1 MTGWLLIL
9 ALLVLGGVLSTL
21 GDRLGSLVGKSRLS
35 LFNLRPRKT
44 AVLIT
49 VLTGSL
55 ISALS
60 LGLMLLV
67 SQQLRVGLFELD
79 RIEHRLR
86 DSRISLGRSQAEL
99 KRSHRDLLQAEK
111 GRKQARQLLAEA
123 ERQARSLRA
132 ALGPLMQQR
141 QALEQQRDQL
151 NRDIRAKDA
160 DIQSNQRELAQVKGR
175 ITAAG
180 KELKDLEANLLA
192 LRRGDVVISSG
203 QSLVIAKVKLQTPSQ
218 SKEVI
223 EALLQQAN
231 KIAFQRVLPGQ
242 TPERQILLV
251 PRGDIAKLEEIITKP
266 GTWVVSIVSAGNV
279 LRGERRVVAFP
290 DVRPNRQVV
299 RQGEQMATTVLEAD
313 ERSSQEVQSRLNLL
327 LAATFT
333 RAQRQ
338 GPWQTACSSTSAAS
352 TGSANSSVRGPPA
365 RRCGWSPSPSG
376 TATSP
381 IRWWSSC
388 AGSRHPEVPLP
399 AAASLERPPGGHR
412 SGPQQMWS
420 GDQRRPGPSDPVC
433 RRAAA

>member
-49 VLTGSL
+49 VMTGSL

-86 DSRISLGRSQAEL
+86 DSRTSLARSQAEL
-99 KRSHRDLLQAEK
+99 KRSHSDLLRAEK

-141 QALEQQRDQL
+141 LALEKQRDQL
-151 NRDIRAKDA
+151 NRDIRSKDA
-160 DIQSNQRELAQVKGR
+160 DIQRNQQELAQVKGR
-175 ITAAG
+175 IVAAG
-180 KELKDLEANLLA
+180 KELKELEANLLA

-203 QSLVIAKVKLQTPSQ
+203 QSLVIAKVKLQKSSQ

-231 KIAFQRVLPGQ
+231 KVAFQRVLPGESQ
-242 TPERQILLV
+242 ERQVLLV
-251 PRGDIAKLEEIITKP
+251 PRGDIAKLEDVITKP

-279 LRGERRVVAFP
+279 LRGERRVMAFP

-299 RQGEQMATTVLEAD
+299 RQGDQMATTVLEAE
-313 ERSSQEVQSRLNLL
+313 ERSPQEVQSRLNLL

-338 GPWQTACSSTSAAS
+338 GALADGLQYDLNNFNRLGTQLRDRPAGQT
-352 TGSANSSVRGPPA
+352 VRLEAVSLRDSDIADPLV
-365 RRCGWSPSPSG
+365 
-376 TATSP
+376 
-381 IRWWSSC
+381 IELRWLQAPGIGQ
-388 AGSRHPEVPLP
+388 AG
-399 AAASLERPPGGHR
+399 AAAGRNQP
-412 SGPQQMWS
+412 
-420 GDQRRPGPSDPVC
+420 
-433 RRAAA
+433 

>member
-86 DSRISLGRSQAEL
+86 DSRTSLSRSQADL
-99 KRSHRDLLQAEK
+99 KRSHSDLLQAEK

-141 QALEQQRDQL
+141 LALEKQRDQL

-160 DIQSNQRELAQVKGR
+160 DIQRNQQELAQVKGR
-175 ITAAG
+175 IVAAG
-180 KELKDLEANLLA
+180 KELKELEANLLA

-203 QSLVIAKVKLQTPSQ
+203 QSLVIAKVKLQKSSQ

-231 KIAFQRVLPGQ
+231 KVAFQRVLPGQ
-242 TPERQILLV
+242 SQERQVLLV
-251 PRGDIAKLEEIITKP
+251 PRGDIAKLEDVITKP

-299 RQGEQMATTVLEAD
+299 RQGDQMATTVLEAE

-338 GPWQTACSSTSAAS
+338 GALADGLQYDLNNFNRLGNQLRDRPAGQT
-352 TGSANSSVRGPPA
+352 VRLEAVSLRDSDIADPLVIELRWLQAPGNGQA
-365 RRCGWSPSPSG
+365 G
-376 TATSP
+376 TA
-381 IRWWSSC
+381 
-388 AGSRHPEVPLP
+388 AGRNQP
-399 AAASLERPPGGHR
+399 
-412 SGPQQMWS
+412 
-420 GDQRRPGPSDPVC
+420 
-433 RRAAA
+433 

>member
-49 VLTGSL
+49 VMTGSL

-86 DSRISLGRSQAEL
+86 ESRTSLGRSQAEL
-99 KRSHRDLLQAEK
+99 KRSHSDLLTAEK

-141 QALEQQRDQL
+141 LALEKQRDQL
-151 NRDIRAKDA
+151 NRDIRSKDA
-160 DIQSNQRELAQVKGR
+160 DIQRNQQELAQVKGR
-175 ITAAG
+175 IVAAG
-180 KELKDLEANLLA
+180 KELKELEANLLA

-203 QSLVIAKVKLQTPSQ
+203 QSLVIAKVKLQKSSQ

-231 KIAFQRVLPGQ
+231 KVAFQRVLPGESQ
-242 TPERQILLV
+242 ERQVLLV
-251 PRGDIAKLEEIITKP
+251 PRGDIAKLEDVITKP

-279 LRGERRVVAFP
+279 LRGERRVMAFP

-299 RQGEQMATTVLEAD
+299 RQGDQMATTVLEAE
-313 ERSSQEVQSRLNLL
+313 ERSPQEVQSRLNLL

-338 GPWQTACSSTSAAS
+338 GALADGLQYDLNNFNRLGTQLRDRPAGQT
-352 TGSANSSVRGPPA
+352 VRLEAVSLRDSDIADPLV
-365 RRCGWSPSPSG
+365 
-376 TATSP
+376 
-381 IRWWSSC
+381 IELRWLQAPGNGQ
-388 AGSRHPEVPLP
+388 AG
-399 AAASLERPPGGHR
+399 AAAGRNQP
-412 SGPQQMWS
+412 
-420 GDQRRPGPSDPVC
+420 
-433 RRAAA
+433 

>member
-1 MTGWLLIL
+1 
-9 ALLVLGGVLSTL
+9 LLVLGGVLSTL

-86 DSRISLGRSQAEL
+86 DSRTSLSRSQADL
-99 KRSHRDLLQAEK
+99 KRSHSDLLQAEK

-141 QALEQQRDQL
+141 LALEKQRDQL

-160 DIQSNQRELAQVKGR
+160 DIQRNQQELAQVKGR
-175 ITAAG
+175 IVAAG
-180 KELKDLEANLLA
+180 KELKELEANLLA

-203 QSLVIAKVKLQTPSQ
+203 QSLVIAKVKLQKSSQ

-231 KIAFQRVLPGQ
+231 KVAFQRVLPGQ
-242 TPERQILLV
+242 SQERQVLLV
-251 PRGDIAKLEEIITKP
+251 PRGDIAKLEDVITKP

-299 RQGEQMATTVLEAD
+299 RQGDQMATTVLEAE

-338 GPWQTACSSTSAAS
+338 GALADGLQYDLNNFNRLGNQLRDRPAGQT
-352 TGSANSSVRGPPA
+352 VRLEAVSLRDSDIADPLV
-365 RRCGWSPSPSG
+365 
-376 TATSP
+376 
-381 IRWWSSC
+381 IELRWLQAPGNGQ
-388 AGSRHPEVPLP
+388 AG
-399 AAASLERPPGGHR
+399 AAAGRNQP
-412 SGPQQMWS
+412 
-420 GDQRRPGPSDPVC
+420 
-433 RRAAA
+433 

>member
-86 DSRISLGRSQAEL
+86 DSRTSLSRSQADL
-99 KRSHRDLLQAEK
+99 KRSHSDLLQAEK

-141 QALEQQRDQL
+141 LALEKQRDQL

-160 DIQSNQRELAQVKGR
+160 DIQRNQQELAQVKGR
-175 ITAAG
+175 IVAAG
-180 KELKDLEANLLA
+180 KELKELEANLLA

-203 QSLVIAKVKLQTPSQ
+203 QSLVIAKVKLQKSSQ

-231 KIAFQRVLPGQ
+231 KVAFQRVLPGESQ
-242 TPERQILLV
+242 ERQVLLV
-251 PRGDIAKLEEIITKP
+251 PRGDIAKLEDVITKP

-299 RQGEQMATTVLEAD
+299 RQGDQMATTVLEAE

-338 GPWQTACSSTSAAS
+338 GALADGLQYDLNDFNRLGNQLRDRPAGQT
-352 TGSANSSVRGPPA
+352 VRLEAVSLRDSDIADPLV
-365 RRCGWSPSPSG
+365 
-376 TATSP
+376 
-381 IRWWSSC
+381 IELRWLQAPGNGQ
-388 AGSRHPEVPLP
+388 AG
-399 AAASLERPPGGHR
+399 AAAGRNQP
-412 SGPQQMWS
+412 
-420 GDQRRPGPSDPVC
+420 
-433 RRAAA
+433 

>member
-86 DSRISLGRSQAEL
+86 ESRTSLGRSQAEL
-99 KRSHRDLLQAEK
+99 KRSHSDLLQAEK

-132 ALGPLMQQR
+132 ALGPLTQQR
-141 QALEQQRDQL
+141 LALEKQRDQL
-151 NRDIRAKDA
+151 NRDIRTKDA
-160 DIQSNQRELAQVKGR
+160 DIQRNQQELAQVKGR
-175 ITAAG
+175 IASAG
-180 KELKDLEANLLA
+180 KELKALEANLLA

-203 QSLVIAKVKLQTPSQ
+203 QSLVIAKVKLQKASQ

-251 PRGDIAKLEEIITKP
+251 PRGDIAKLEDVITKP

-279 LRGERRVVAFP
+279 LRGERRVMAFP

-299 RQGEQMATTVLEAD
+299 RQGEQMATTVLEAE
-313 ERSSQEVQSRLNLL
+313 ERSPQEVQSRLNLL

-338 GPWQTACSSTSAAS
+338 GALADGLQFDIGSFNRLGKQLSERPVGQTVRLESVSQRDSDIADPLVVELRWLQAP
-352 TGSANSSVRGPPA
+352 GSAPA
-365 RRCGWSPSPSG
+365 G
-376 TATSP
+376 
-381 IRWWSSC
+381 
-388 AGSRHPEVPLP
+388 
-399 AAASLERPPGGHR
+399 R
-412 SGPQQMWS
+412 SQP
-420 GDQRRPGPSDPVC
+420 
-433 RRAAA
+433 

>member
-86 DSRISLGRSQAEL
+86 DSRTSLGRSQAEL
-99 KRSHRDLLQAEK
+99 KRSHSDLLKAEK

-141 QALEQQRDQL
+141 LALEKQRDQL

-160 DIQSNQRELAQVKGR
+160 DIQRNQQELAQVKGR
-175 ITAAG
+175 ILAAG
-180 KELKDLEANLLA
+180 KELKELEANLLA

-203 QSLVIAKVKLQTPSQ
+203 QSLVIAKVKLQKSSQ

-231 KIAFQRVLPGQ
+231 KVAFQRVLPGESQ
-242 TPERQILLV
+242 ERQVLLV
-251 PRGDIAKLEEIITKP
+251 PRGDIAKLEDVITKP

-299 RQGEQMATTVLEAD
+299 RQGDQMATTVLEAE
-313 ERSSQEVQSRLNLL
+313 ERSPQEVQSRLNLL

-338 GPWQTACSSTSAAS
+338 GALADGLQYDLNNFNRLGTQLRDRPAGQT
-352 TGSANSSVRGPPA
+352 VRLEAVSLRDSDIADPLV
-365 RRCGWSPSPSG
+365 
-376 TATSP
+376 
-381 IRWWSSC
+381 IELRWLQAPGIGQ
-388 AGSRHPEVPLP
+388 AG
-399 AAASLERPPGGHR
+399 AAAGRNQP
-412 SGPQQMWS
+412 
-420 GDQRRPGPSDPVC
+420 
-433 RRAAA
+433 

>member
-1 MTGWLLIL
+1 
-9 ALLVLGGVLSTL
+9 LLVLGGVLSTL

-86 DSRISLGRSQAEL
+86 DSRTSLSRSQADL
-99 KRSHRDLLQAEK
+99 KRSHSDLLQAEK

-132 ALGPLMQQR
+132 ALGPLTQQR
-141 QALEQQRDQL
+141 LALEKQRDQL

-160 DIQSNQRELAQVKGR
+160 DIQRNQQELAQVKGR
-175 ITAAG
+175 IVAAG
-180 KELKDLEANLLA
+180 KELKELEANLLA

-203 QSLVIAKVKLQTPSQ
+203 QSLVIAKVKLQKSSQ

-231 KIAFQRVLPGQ
+231 KVAFQRVLPAQ
-242 TPERQILLV
+242 SQERQVLLV
-251 PRGDIAKLEEIITKP
+251 PRGDIAKLEDVITKP

-299 RQGEQMATTVLEAD
+299 RQGDQMATTVLEAE

-338 GPWQTACSSTSAAS
+338 GALADGLQYDLNNFNRLGNQLRDRPAGQT
-352 TGSANSSVRGPPA
+352 VRLEAVSLRDSDIADPLV
-365 RRCGWSPSPSG
+365 
-376 TATSP
+376 
-381 IRWWSSC
+381 IELRWLQAPGNGQ
-388 AGSRHPEVPLP
+388 AG
-399 AAASLERPPGGHR
+399 AAAGRNQP
-412 SGPQQMWS
+412 
-420 GDQRRPGPSDPVC
+420 
-433 RRAAA
+433 

>member
-49 VLTGSL
+49 VMTGSL

-86 DSRISLGRSQAEL
+86 DSRTSLARSQAEL
-99 KRSHRDLLQAEK
+99 KRSHSDLLQAEK

-141 QALEQQRDQL
+141 LALEKQRDQL
-151 NRDIRAKDA
+151 NRDIRSKDA
-160 DIQSNQRELAQVKGR
+160 DIQRNQQELAQVKGR
-175 ITAAG
+175 IVAAG
-180 KELKDLEANLLA
+180 KELKELEANLLA

-203 QSLVIAKVKLQTPSQ
+203 QSLVIAKVKLQKSSQ

-231 KIAFQRVLPGQ
+231 KVAFQRVLPGESQ
-242 TPERQILLV
+242 ERQVLLV
-251 PRGDIAKLEEIITKP
+251 PRGDIAKLEDVITKP

-299 RQGEQMATTVLEAD
+299 RQGDQMATTVLEAE
-313 ERSSQEVQSRLNLL
+313 ERSPQEVQSRLNLL

-338 GPWQTACSSTSAAS
+338 GALADGLQYDLNNFNRLGTQLRDRPAGQT
-352 TGSANSSVRGPPA
+352 VRLEAVSLRDSDIADPLV
-365 RRCGWSPSPSG
+365 
-376 TATSP
+376 
-381 IRWWSSC
+381 IELRWLQAPGIGQ
-388 AGSRHPEVPLP
+388 AG
-399 AAASLERPPGGHR
+399 AAAGRNQP
-412 SGPQQMWS
+412 
-420 GDQRRPGPSDPVC
+420 
-433 RRAAA
+433 

>member
-86 DSRISLGRSQAEL
+86 ESRTSLGRSQAEL
-99 KRSHRDLLQAEK
+99 KRSHSDLLKAEK

-141 QALEQQRDQL
+141 LALEKQRDQL
-151 NRDIRAKDA
+151 NRDIRSKDA
-160 DIQSNQRELAQVKGR
+160 DIQRNQQELAQVKGR
-175 ITAAG
+175 IVAAG
-180 KELKDLEANLLA
+180 KELKELEANLLA

-203 QSLVIAKVKLQTPSQ
+203 QSLVIAKVKLQKSSQ

-231 KIAFQRVLPGQ
+231 KVAFQRVLPGESQ
-242 TPERQILLV
+242 ERQVLLV
-251 PRGDIAKLEEIITKP
+251 PRGDIAKLEDVITKP

-279 LRGERRVVAFP
+279 LRGERRVMAFP

-299 RQGEQMATTVLEAD
+299 RQGDQMATTVLEAE
-313 ERSSQEVQSRLNLL
+313 ERSPQEVQSRLNLL

-338 GPWQTACSSTSAAS
+338 GALADGLQYDLNNFNRLGTQLRDRPAGQT
-352 TGSANSSVRGPPA
+352 VRLEAVSLRDSDIADPLV
-365 RRCGWSPSPSG
+365 
-376 TATSP
+376 
-381 IRWWSSC
+381 IELRWLQAPGNGQ
-388 AGSRHPEVPLP
+388 AG
-399 AAASLERPPGGHR
+399 AAAGRNQP
-412 SGPQQMWS
+412 
-420 GDQRRPGPSDPVC
+420 
-433 RRAAA
+433 

>member
-21 GDRLGSLVGKSRLS
+21 GDRLGTLVGKSRLS

-86 DSRISLGRSQAEL
+86 DSRTSLSRSQADL
-99 KRSHRDLLQAEK
+99 KRSHSDLLQAEK

-141 QALEQQRDQL
+141 LALEKQRDQL

-160 DIQSNQRELAQVKGR
+160 DIQRNQQELAQVKGR
-175 ITAAG
+175 IVAAG
-180 KELKDLEANLLA
+180 KELKELEANLLA

-203 QSLVIAKVKLQTPSQ
+203 QSLVIAKVKLQKSSQ

-231 KIAFQRVLPGQ
+231 KVAFQRVLPGQ
-242 TPERQILLV
+242 SQERQVLLV
-251 PRGDIAKLEEIITKP
+251 PRGDIAKLEDVITKP

-299 RQGEQMATTVLEAD
+299 RQGDQMATTVLEAE

-338 GPWQTACSSTSAAS
+338 GALADGLQYDLNNFNRLGNQLRDRPAGQT
-352 TGSANSSVRGPPA
+352 VRLEAVSLRDSDIADPLV
-365 RRCGWSPSPSG
+365 
-376 TATSP
+376 
-381 IRWWSSC
+381 IELRWLQAPGNGQ
-388 AGSRHPEVPLP
+388 AG
-399 AAASLERPPGGHR
+399 AAAGRNQP
-412 SGPQQMWS
+412 
-420 GDQRRPGPSDPVC
+420 
-433 RRAAA
+433 

>member
-1 MTGWLLIL
+1 M

-86 DSRISLGRSQAEL
+86 DSRTSLSRSQADL
-99 KRSHRDLLQAEK
+99 KRSHSDLLQAEK

-141 QALEQQRDQL
+141 LALEKQRDQL

-160 DIQSNQRELAQVKGR
+160 DIQRNQQELAQVKGR
-175 ITAAG
+175 IVAAG
-180 KELKDLEANLLA
+180 KELKELEANLLA

-203 QSLVIAKVKLQTPSQ
+203 QSLVIAKVKLQKSSQ

-231 KIAFQRVLPGQ
+231 KVAFQRVLPGQ
-242 TPERQILLV
+242 SQERQVLLV
-251 PRGDIAKLEEIITKP
+251 PRGDIAKLEDVITKP

-299 RQGEQMATTVLEAD
+299 RQGDQMATTVLEAE

-338 GPWQTACSSTSAAS
+338 GALADGLQYDLNNFNRLGNQLRDRPAGQT
-352 TGSANSSVRGPPA
+352 VRLEAVSLRDSDIADPLV
-365 RRCGWSPSPSG
+365 
-376 TATSP
+376 
-381 IRWWSSC
+381 IELRWLQAPGNGQ
-388 AGSRHPEVPLP
+388 AG
-399 AAASLERPPGGHR
+399 AAAGRNQP
-412 SGPQQMWS
+412 
-420 GDQRRPGPSDPVC
+420 
-433 RRAAA
+433 

>member
-49 VLTGSL
+49 VMTGSM

-86 DSRISLGRSQAEL
+86 DSRTSLSRSQAEL
-99 KRSHRDLLQAEK
+99 KRSHSDLLKAEK

-141 QALEQQRDQL
+141 LALEKQRDQL
-151 NRDIRAKDA
+151 NRDIRSKDA
-160 DIQSNQRELAQVKGR
+160 DIQRNQQELAQVKGR
-175 ITAAG
+175 IVAAG
-180 KELKDLEANLLA
+180 KELKELEANLLA

-203 QSLVIAKVKLQTPSQ
+203 QSLVIAKVKLQKSSQ

-231 KIAFQRVLPGQ
+231 KLAFQRVLPGQ
-242 TPERQILLV
+242 SQERQVLLV
-251 PRGDIAKLEEIITKP
+251 PRGDIAKLEDVITKP

-279 LRGERRVVAFP
+279 LRGERRVMAFP

-299 RQGEQMATTVLEAD
+299 RQGDQMATTVLEAE
-313 ERSSQEVQSRLNLL
+313 ERSPQEVQSRLNLL

-338 GPWQTACSSTSAAS
+338 GALADGLQYDLNNFNRLGTQLRDRPAGQTVRLEAVSLRDSDIADPLVIELRWLQAPGNGQ
-352 TGSANSSVRGPPA
+352 TGPA
-365 RRCGWSPSPSG
+365 TGRNQP
-376 TATSP
+376 
-381 IRWWSSC
+381 
-388 AGSRHPEVPLP
+388 
-399 AAASLERPPGGHR
+399 
-412 SGPQQMWS
+412 
-420 GDQRRPGPSDPVC
+420 
-433 RRAAA
+433 

>member
-86 DSRISLGRSQAEL
+86 ESRTSLGRSQAEL
-99 KRSHRDLLQAEK
+99 KRSHSDLLKAEK

-141 QALEQQRDQL
+141 LALEKQRDQL
-151 NRDIRAKDA
+151 NRDIRSKDA
-160 DIQSNQRELAQVKGR
+160 DIQRNQQELAQVKGR
-175 ITAAG
+175 IVAAG
-180 KELKDLEANLLA
+180 KELKELEANLLA

-203 QSLVIAKVKLQTPSQ
+203 QSLVIAKVKLQKSSQ

-231 KIAFQRVLPGQ
+231 KVAFQRVLPGESQ
-242 TPERQILLV
+242 ERQVLLV
-251 PRGDIAKLEEIITKP
+251 PRGDIAKLEDVITKP

-279 LRGERRVVAFP
+279 LRGERRVMAFP

-299 RQGEQMATTVLEAD
+299 RQGDQMATTVLEAE
-313 ERSSQEVQSRLNLL
+313 ERSPQEVQSRLNLL

-338 GPWQTACSSTSAAS
+338 GALADGLQYDLNNFNRLGTQLRDRPAGQT
-352 TGSANSSVRGPPA
+352 VRLEAVSLRDSDIADPLV
-365 RRCGWSPSPSG
+365 
-376 TATSP
+376 
-381 IRWWSSC
+381 IELRWLQAPGIGQ
-388 AGSRHPEVPLP
+388 AG
-399 AAASLERPPGGHR
+399 AAAGRNQP
-412 SGPQQMWS
+412 
-420 GDQRRPGPSDPVC
+420 
-433 RRAAA
+433 

>member
-86 DSRISLGRSQAEL
+86 DSRTSLSRSQADL
-99 KRSHRDLLQAEK
+99 KRSHSDLLQAEK

-132 ALGPLMQQR
+132 ALGPLTQQR
-141 QALEQQRDQL
+141 LALEKQRDQL

-160 DIQSNQRELAQVKGR
+160 DIQRNQQELAQVKGR
-175 ITAAG
+175 IVAAG
-180 KELKDLEANLLA
+180 KELKELEANLLA

-203 QSLVIAKVKLQTPSQ
+203 QSLVIAKVKLQKSSQ

-231 KIAFQRVLPGQ
+231 KVAFQRVLPGQ
-242 TPERQILLV
+242 SQERQVLLV
-251 PRGDIAKLEEIITKP
+251 PRGDIAKLEDVITKP

-299 RQGEQMATTVLEAD
+299 RQGDQMATTVLEAE

-338 GPWQTACSSTSAAS
+338 GALADGLQYDLNNFNRLGNQLRDRPAGQT
-352 TGSANSSVRGPPA
+352 VRLEAVSLRDSDIADPLV
-365 RRCGWSPSPSG
+365 
-376 TATSP
+376 
-381 IRWWSSC
+381 IELRWLQAPGNGQ
-388 AGSRHPEVPLP
+388 AG
-399 AAASLERPPGGHR
+399 AAAGRNQP
-412 SGPQQMWS
+412 
-420 GDQRRPGPSDPVC
+420 
-433 RRAAA
+433 

>member
-49 VLTGSL
+49 VMTGSL

-86 DSRISLGRSQAEL
+86 DSRTSLGRSQAEL
-99 KRSHRDLLQAEK
+99 KRSHSDLLKAEK

-141 QALEQQRDQL
+141 LALEKQRDQL
-151 NRDIRAKDA
+151 NRDIRSKDA
-160 DIQSNQRELAQVKGR
+160 DIQRNQQELAQVKGR
-175 ITAAG
+175 IVAAG
-180 KELKDLEANLLA
+180 KELKELEANLLA

-203 QSLVIAKVKLQTPSQ
+203 QSLVIAKVKLQKSSQ
-218 SKEVI
+218 IKEVI

-231 KIAFQRVLPGQ
+231 KVAFQRVLPGESQ
-242 TPERQILLV
+242 ERQVLLV
-251 PRGDIAKLEEIITKP
+251 PRGDIAKLEDVITKP

-279 LRGERRVVAFP
+279 LRGERRVMAFP

-299 RQGEQMATTVLEAD
+299 RQGDQMATTVLEAE
-313 ERSSQEVQSRLNLL
+313 ERSPQEVQSRLNLL

-338 GPWQTACSSTSAAS
+338 GALADGLQYDLNNFNRLGTQLRDRPAGQT
-352 TGSANSSVRGPPA
+352 VRLEAVSLRDSDIADPLV
-365 RRCGWSPSPSG
+365 
-376 TATSP
+376 
-381 IRWWSSC
+381 IELRWLQAPGIGQ
-388 AGSRHPEVPLP
+388 AG
-399 AAASLERPPGGHR
+399 AAAGRNQP
-412 SGPQQMWS
+412 
-420 GDQRRPGPSDPVC
+420 
-433 RRAAA
+433 